1 MRFKQ
6 ELVSTSLMLM
16 AEVFGCYLGV
26 RSEASHIRLNFSICM
41 PFAFA
46 AHSHHSSRSSKASK
60 STGKEDRT
68 PRLTVA
74 NSSGCYPA
82 QSETIGVSLQL
93 QVPADRPT
101 MVNKS
106 LSCNID
112 ARLRFH
118 LLGCNTDLYDIT
130 LPQFIGTS
138 MVPSPGA
145 LVKLSF
151 VQHEV
156 AYKGRARSH
165 ETQRVGHES
174 GTTLDVPHT
183 DDEMDNVA
191 TGKGELHKHSG
202 LPINASHGTEMSNRD
217 PYELDDLRTSE
228 VKPLQEPINDIWK
241 DEMIFLLLLVSLT
254 VSVRSSCNG
263 W

>member
-6 ELVSTSLMLM
+6 ELVSASLMLM

-26 RSEASHIRLNFSICM
+26 RSEASHIRLSFSICM

-46 AHSHHSSRSSKASK
+46 AHSHHSSRSSKGSK

-82 QSETIGVSLQL
+82 QSEIIGVSLQL

-101 MVNKS
+101 MVAIPTSTTSHYHSS
-106 LSCNID
+106 L
-112 ARLRFH
+112 
-118 LLGCNTDLYDIT
+118 
-130 LPQFIGTS
+130 
-138 MVPSPGA
+138 
-145 LVKLSF
+145 
-151 VQHEV
+151 HEV

-191 TGKGELHKHSG
+191 
-202 LPINASHGTEMSNRD
+202 TEMSNRD

>member
-6 ELVSTSLMLM
+6 ELVSASLMLM

-26 RSEASHIRLNFSICM
+26 RSEASHIRLSFSICM

-46 AHSHHSSRSSKASK
+46 AHSHHSSRSSKGSK

-82 QSETIGVSLQL
+82 QSEIIGGSLQL

-101 MVNKS
+101 MVAIPTSTTSHYHSS
-106 LSCNID
+106 L
-112 ARLRFH
+112 
-118 LLGCNTDLYDIT
+118 
-130 LPQFIGTS
+130 
-138 MVPSPGA
+138 
-145 LVKLSF
+145 
-151 VQHEV
+151 HEV